1 MSATKTLIDSINNT
15 FLLFYPSILLTLV
28 YDTLNHSINSCF
40 TPKSVIIV
48 VITVPIGFVLASV
61 APFGR
66 HLNVQ
71 GTRCIIKDHGHWFR
85 SDMTLDSALLDPTCP
100 EEHLLPIRSCMESIA
115 LDT

>member
-1 MSATKTLIDSINNT
+1 M
-15 FLLFYPSILLTLV
+15 
-28 YDTLNHSINSCF
+28 
-40 TPKSVIIV
+40 IIV

-100 EEHLLPIRSCMESIA
+100 EDPSDPILHGIDRSGHLTPPSAKVHLL
-115 LDT
+115 

>member
-1 MSATKTLIDSINNT
+1 M
-15 FLLFYPSILLTLV
+15 
-28 YDTLNHSINSCF
+28 
-40 TPKSVIIV
+40 IIV

-100 EEHLLPIRSCMESIA
+100 EEHLPSDPILHGIDRSGHLTPPSA
-115 LDT
+115 KVHLL

>member
-1 MSATKTLIDSINNT
+1 M
-15 FLLFYPSILLTLV
+15 
-28 YDTLNHSINSCF
+28 
-40 TPKSVIIV
+40 IIV

-85 SDMTLDSALLDPTCP
+85 STLESALLDPTCP
-100 EEHLLPIRSCMESIA
+100 EEHLLPIRSCIMCRLQNLLHGIDRSGHLTPPSA
-115 LDT
+115 KVHLL